1 MKSFAFFL
9 ALSVALSASAAEEAV
24 TLKTSYGTLHGTLL
38 IPKGTKPKP
47 VVLLISGSGPT
58 DRDGNSYAL
67 PGRND
72 SLKMLAEGLAAKG
85 IASLRYDKRGIGESM
100 GVGPGE
106 KDLRFEMYVDDA
118 AEWAKKLKGDKR
130 FSSVT
135 IAGHSEGSLIGMIA
149 AQRGAAGAYVSIA
162 GLGRPADV
170 VIRMQLIQ
178 LPPDLRG
185 FSEHALE
192 SLKSGKRVED
202 VPPALAMI
210 YRPSV
215 QGYLISWFFYDPVAE
230 VKKLTI
236 PVLIVQGTT
245 DVQVMVDDARALAAA
260 KPDLKLELIEGMNH
274 VLKMVSDPARQAAS
288 YSDPALPVASQ
299 LVEVIAS
306 FVRQK
311 AEGRGQKG
319 GL

>member
-1 MKSFAFFL
+1 
-9 ALSVALSASAAEEAV
+9 
-24 TLKTSYGTLHGTLL
+24 
-38 IPKGTKPKP
+38 
-47 VVLLISGSGPT
+47 
-58 DRDGNSYAL
+58 
-67 PGRND
+67 
-72 SLKMLAEGLAAKG
+72 MLAEGLAAKG

-100 GVGPGE
+100 AVGPGE

-118 AEWAKKLKGDKR
+118 AEWAKKLKSDKR
-130 FSSVT
+130 FSSV
-135 IAGHSEGSLIGMIA
+135 IIVGHSEGSLIGMIA

-170 VIRMQLIQ
+170 VIRMQLMGQ

-185 FSEHALE
+185 FSEQALE
-192 SLKSGKRVED
+192 SLKSGKRVEN

-260 KPDLKLELIEGMNH
+260 KPDVKLELIEGMNH

-288 YSDPALPVASQ
+288 YSDPNLPVAGR
-299 LVEVIAS
+299 LVEVVAA
-306 FVRQK
+306 FV
-311 AEGRGQKG
+311 AEHAVKR
-319 GL
+319 

>member
-1 MKSFAFFL
+1 MKSLAFFL
-9 ALSVALSASAAEEAV
+9 ALSAALSASAAEEAV
-24 TLKTSYGTLHGTLL
+24 TLKTLNGTLHGTLL
-38 IPKGTKPKP
+38 IPKGAKPKP

-100 GVGPGE
+100 AVGPGE

-118 AEWAKKLKGDKR
+118 AGWAKKLKSDKR
-130 FSSVT
+130 FSSVIIT
-135 IAGHSEGSLIGMIA
+135 GHSEGSLIGMIA
-149 AQRGAAGAYVSIA
+149 AQRGAASAFVSIA

-170 VIRMQLIQ
+170 VLRMQLMGQ

-185 FSEHALE
+185 FSDHALE
-192 SLKSGKRVED
+192 SLKSGSRVED

-260 KPDLKLELIEGMNH
+260 KPDVKLELIEGMNH
-274 VLKMVSDPARQAAS
+274 VLKMVSDPAKQAAS
-288 YSDPALPVASQ
+288 YSDPTLPVASR
-299 LVEVIAS
+299 LVDVVAA
-306 FVRQK
+306 FV
-311 AEGRGQKG
+311 AERAAKH
-319 GL
+319 